1 MWVHLPSSVS
11 VQDTEELNSDY
22 QPWETLSQSVTWK
35 TTSRKPQFWQR
46 EWKKDS
52 SLKRL
57 SGVTLPPSTV
67 NRGVAEWI
75 SSLEDSPVSRGLLQE
90 NNLERKT
97 QGISGPTLPESHLNS
112 DIQLSFLKM
121 SPESLTPTTS
131 LSDQSYKAWATELR
145 KDSIRRR
152 KQALRIE
159 GNDFSLWLSTETIR
173 AHWPSPTQRD
183 YKGSPGTTEFQ
194 NGRFIRTSNTTGTQ
208 YGAGLDG
215 AATKWRTPGA
225 NDANGG
231 IEDWDSEHFKGLE
244 APRIKLNHQAANWKN
259 FPTPNSMDHL
269 PPRSEEGIIKLFTG
283 HRKGRTTPSNL
294 REFIQPEMHPKNW
307 GTATARDYKDA
318 ASADTVP
325 ENGHL
330 GRQAPNLFPYIH
342 PDQKTREDGHTCS
355 VKCRR
360 LNPAFVS
367 LLMGIPLNWSASS
380 EATGMESFLRWRLSL
395 GATLLRLLFRRSI
408 WYDSASECT

>member
-22 QPWETLSQSVTWK
+22 QPWKILSRSVTWK

-57 SGVTLPPSTV
+57 SGATLPPSTV
-67 NRGVAEWI
+67 HRGVVKWI
-75 SSLEDSPVSRGLLQE
+75 SSLEDSHASRGLSQE
-90 NNLERKT
+90 NNSERKT
-97 QGISGPTLPESHLNS
+97 QGISGLTLPESHLNS
-112 DIQLSFLKM
+112 DTQLSFLKM

-145 KDSIRRR
+145 KDSTRRR
-152 KQALRIE
+152 KQAHRI
-159 GNDFSLWLSTETIR
+159 GGSDFSLWLSTEMIR

-194 NGRFIRTSNTTGTQ
+194 DGRFIRTSNTTGTQ

-215 AATKWRTPGA
+215 AAT
-225 NDANGG
+225 
-231 IEDWDSEHFKGLE
+231 
-244 APRIKLNHQAANWKN
+244 NW
-259 FPTPNSMDHL
+259 
-269 PPRSEEGIIKLFTG
+269 I
-283 HRKGRTTPSNL
+283 
-294 REFIQPEMHPKNW
+294 PEKNW

-342 PDQKTREDGHTCS
+342 PDQKTRNDGHTCS

-395 GATLLRLLFRRSI
+395 GATLLRLLFRRTI
-408 WYDSASECT
+408 WYDNASECT

>member
-11 VQDTEELNSDY
+11 VQDTEVLNSDY
-22 QPWETLSQSVTWK
+22 RPWKILSRSVTWK

-67 NRGVAEWI
+67 HRGVAKWI
-75 SSLEDSPVSRGLLQE
+75 SSLEDSHASRGLLQE
-90 NNLERKT
+90 SNSERKT
-97 QGISGPTLPESHLNS
+97 QGISGLTLPESHLNS
-112 DIQLSFLKM
+112 DTQLSFLKM

-145 KDSIRRR
+145 KDSTRRR
-152 KQALRIE
+152 KQAHRI
-159 GNDFSLWLSTETIR
+159 GGSDFSLWLSTEMIR

-194 NGRFIRTSNTTGTQ
+194 DGRFIRTSNTTGTQ

-215 AATKWRTPGA
+215 AATNWRTPGA

-231 IEDWDSEHFKGLE
+231 IEDWDSEHFKSLE
-244 APRIKLNHQAANWKN
+244 APRIKLNHQVANW
-259 FPTPNSMDHL
+259 
-269 PPRSEEGIIKLFTG
+269 I
-283 HRKGRTTPSNL
+283 
-294 REFIQPEMHPKNW
+294 PEKNW

-342 PDQKTREDGHTCS
+342 PDQKTRKDGHTCS

-395 GATLLRLLFRRSI
+395 GATLLRLLFRRTI
-408 WYDSASECT
+408 WYDNASECT